1 MQLKK
6 AVLLLSVY
14 LSVHKVRLCF
24 CSSVHLSFNGVQS
37 FICMFVQG
45 FFDVWKICIKVPS
58 VCLSVCLSV
67 FCLVF
72 LDVWKIFYRIWAWQ
86 KEASSVKELE
96 EGETKRNETKVKKNL
111 LACKFGKFGLSHTKH
126 KRLLRI
132 KHWKRIWK
140 DKEKN
145 NNFSILLKW
154 IINL

>member
-1 MQLKK
+1 MCH
-6 AVLLLSVY
+6 LSRNNSFSVC

-24 CSSVHLSFNGVQS
+24 CSSVHLSFNGIQS
-37 FICMFVQG
+37 FICMFVQ
-45 FFDVWKICIKVPS
+45 FFFWCVKNLYKSS

-86 KEASSVKELE
+86 KEASTVKELE
-96 EGETKRNETKVKKNL
+96 EGETKRNESKKNL

-132 KHWKRIWK
+132 KHWKRIWE

>member
-6 AVLLLSVY
+6 VVFINLSTSLSAWFTPVCLSVYVPPKKVCHLSKNNSFSVY

-96 EGETKRNETKVKKNL
+96 EGETKRNETKVKKKSIGMQIWQIRII
-111 LACKFGKFGLSHTKH
+111 AH
-126 KRLLRI
+126 KA
-132 KHWKRIWK
+132 
-140 DKEKN
+140 
-145 NNFSILLKW
+145 
-154 IINL
+154 